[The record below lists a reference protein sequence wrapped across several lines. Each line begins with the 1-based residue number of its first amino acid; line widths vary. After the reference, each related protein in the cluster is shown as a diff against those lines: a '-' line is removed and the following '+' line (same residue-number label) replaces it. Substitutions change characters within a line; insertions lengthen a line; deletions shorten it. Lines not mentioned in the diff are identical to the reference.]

1 MRLQESDQKIAV
13 VLPAFNEEGAI
24 AFTIEDFSK
33 FLPKARYFLIDNNCS
48 DNTVEK
54 ATAAAQH
61 LNLSLT
67 VIREE
72 IRGKGNAV
80 RKAFALIDAD
90 LYVIVDADFTYPAKF
105 APKMIDKI
113 NQGGHSMV
121 VGDRLTGGSYLLQNT
136 RQLHNFG
143 NNLITK
149 AINILFKA
157 NVKDVLS
164 GYRVMTRDFV
174 KNLPILGQ
182 GFELETEIT
191 IHALDKRFSIYEYP
205 IEYRARPVGSFS
217 KLNTFRDG
225 TRVVRTIVRI
235 FRDYKPFKFF
245 LYIAA
250 IPGLTGFLFGTRPIL
265 DYLDSRYVSH
275 VPLAILSASLEICAL
290 LILAIGVILQNLS
303 NTERRL
309 FELARLRS

>member
-1 MRLQESDQKIAV
+1 VRLHESDQKIAV

-24 AFTIEDFSK
+24 ALTIEDFSK
-33 FLPKARYFLIDNNCS
+33 FLPNARYFLIDNNCS

-54 ATAAAQH
+54 ATTVAQH

-113 NQGGHSMV
+113 TQGGHSMV

-157 NVKDVLS
+157 DVKDVLS

-191 IHALDKRFSIYEYP
+191 IHALDKRFSIYEHP

-250 IPGLTGFLFGTRPIL
+250 IPSLTGLLFGTRPIL

-275 VPLAILSASLEICAL
+275 VPLAILAASLEICAL
-290 LILAIGVILQNLS
+290 LIVTIGVILQNLS